1 MLQQNKTL
9 TSITQDIV
17 QDKLT
22 TLYESLDGI
31 GDSKAIEDLMN
42 VKVNNLKDKAKIYE
56 DEILDLTKTSKEQ
69 QMRIDKLG
77 YDLMEIIS

>member
-1 MLQQNKTL
+1 
-9 TSITQDIV
+9 
-17 QDKLT
+17 
-22 TLYESLDGI
+22 
-31 GDSKAIEDLMN
+31 MN

-77 YDLMEIIS
+77 YDWMEIIS